1 MEGDFMHSNKK
12 IFALDIGTRSVV
24 GIILEEHENQY
35 RVLDMRSEEH
45 QERAM
50 LDGQIHDVP
59 AVSKVISSI
68 KNQLETEYGPLRKV
82 CVAAAGRALK
92 TEKALARFP
101 IKGKPMMTKDDI
113 LHIELTAVQQ
123 AQSNTAEKLQR
134 DHDTHYY
141 CVGYSVLKYRLDD
154 QEIGSL
160 IDQQG
165 DEASVEIIATFL
177 PRVVVESLLAALN
190 RSGLEMEGLT
200 LEPIA
205 AINVLIPPSMRRLNV
220 ALVDIGAGT
229 SDIALTDQGTVIA
242 YGMVPTAGDEIT
254 EAFSDEYLLDFQQA
268 EQAKRDLSLN
278 EVIHFTDILGFEQ
291 SITKEEIEQKLS
303 SSIEH
308 LSLKITEEI
317 YKLNNNRSPKA
328 VMLVGGGSQ
337 TPGLTK
343 RLAAALSLPDN
354 RVAIRGIEAIQS
366 LDIHDRIPRGP
377 ELVTPI
383 GIAIAAYQNPVQYRT
398 VYVNDQP
405 IRLFELKTLTVGD
418 CLLAAGIKM
427 GKLYGRP
434 GMAKIISFNGK
445 MITLPGEYGQP
456 PNLSQNDLPCSL
468 NAPVSNG
475 DKLIAQKGTDG
486 RQAILTIQ
494 ELMDETS
501 SIQVKINGRDFSLD
515 VLPLINQ
522 KTVTLQTKIEDRD
535 EITVS
540 IPRTLREV
548 LGNNKVPFQTEDHFM
563 IKWNEQKISFPDKK
577 GHWMVNNHYVS
588 LDYLLQDKDQIDWVD
603 ASPLTLQEVADRLEK
618 RLEYSM
624 TVFFNDEQLQLV
636 KIPLEVTIAGDKLS
650 PDSTIHSGDQLV
662 THEIP
667 TQPFIFQD
675 VFRHVEIETPTD
687 ASGSFFLLKNG
698 MESTFY
704 EEIQMGDR
712 LELRW
717 PLIKRQ

>member
-1 MEGDFMHSNKK
+1 MHTAKK

-35 RVLDMRSEEH
+35 RVLDMLSEEH

-68 KNQLETEYGPLRKV
+68 KNQLETEYGPLKKV

-92 TEKALARFP
+92 TEKALISIP

-113 LHIELTAVQQ
+113 LHMELTAVQQ
-123 AQSNTAEKLQR
+123 AQSSTAQKLQL
-134 DHDTHYY
+134 DHDVHYY
-141 CVGYSVLKYRLDD
+141 CVGYSVLKYHLDN

-190 RSGLEMEGLT
+190 RSSLEMEALT

-254 EAFSDEYLLDFQQA
+254 EAFSDEYLLDFPQA
-268 EQAKRDLSLN
+268 EQAKRELSLN

-291 SITKEEIEQKLS
+291 RIPKEEIEQKLS
-303 SSIEH
+303 SSIKH

-317 YKLNNNRSPKA
+317 FRLNNHRSPKA

-337 TPGLTK
+337 TPGLSA
-343 RLAAALSLPDN
+343 RLAEDLSLPEN

-366 LDIHDRIPRGP
+366 LDIHERIPKGP

-383 GIAIAAYQNPVQYRT
+383 GIAIAAYQNPVHYRT
-398 VYVNDQP
+398 VYVNEQP
-405 IRLFELKTLTVGD
+405 IRLFELKKLSVGD
-418 CLLAAGIKM
+418 CLLAAGIKI

-445 MITLPGEYGQP
+445 TITLPGEYGQP
-456 PNLSQNDLPCSL
+456 PHLTLNDLPCSL
-468 NAPVSNG
+468 DTPVSNG
-475 DKLIAQKGTDG
+475 DRLIAKKGIDG
-486 RQAILTIQ
+486 GQATLTVQ
-494 ELMDETS
+494 ELMEES
-501 SIQVKINGRDFSLD
+501 SSLQLNINGKEYNVD
-515 VLPLINQ
+515 VLPYINQ
-522 KTVTLQTKIEDRD
+522 NPATPHTKIEDRD
-535 EITVS
+535 EIVVS

-548 LGNNKVPFQTEDHFM
+548 LVIMNIHFRTEDHFI
-563 IKWNEQKISFPDKK
+563 IKWNDQEYSFPQKQGK
-577 GHWMVNNHYVS
+577 WMVNKQVVS
-588 LDYLLQDKDQIDWVD
+588 LDHLLQNKDQITWVD
-603 ASPLTLQEVADRLEK
+603 GSPLTLQEMAEYLEIQ
-618 RLEYSM
+618 LDYSI
-624 TVFFNDEQLQLV
+624 TVFFNGEKLRLV
-636 KIPLEVTIAGDKLS
+636 KKALEVTNSGNHLS
-650 PDSTIHSGDQLV
+650 ADSIIHSGDELV
-662 THEIP
+662 AEKIS

-675 VFRHVEIETPTD
+675 VFLHVEIETSSHT
-687 ASGSFFLLKNG
+687 SGTFFLLKNG
-698 MESTFY
+698 IKSTFY

-712 LELRW
+712 LELKW
-717 PLIKRQ
+717 PVLKTDE